1 MKPHDLDLMQHADG
15 EREEAPADGEGRA
28 KVAAIRELGELVR
41 GHLELSADAV
51 PARKLEAMWK
61 EIDNAIV
68 PAAAPSLGIG
78 ARISRWFERYRGHVL
93 TGVVSAGAV
102 AALAIVLR
110 PSSESGSSSSGP
122 IQVTPAAYRPTEI
135 ESLETPGGT
144 GTVFNL
150 KDDDGSTTVIWVTPE
165 DTVEGI

>member
-15 EREEAPADGEGRA
+15 ERERAPEPTREGRA

-51 PARKLEAMWK
+51 PARKFEAMWR
-61 EIDNAIV
+61 EIDDAIAPATTPSPGFGARRLALV
-68 PAAAPSLGIG
+68 RALSRSRADRRGARRRGRGARDRAAAV
-78 ARISRWFERYRGHVL
+78 ERERRRR
-93 TGVVSAGAV
+93 
-102 AALAIVLR
+102 AAA
-110 PSSESGSSSSGP
+110 P

-135 ESLETPGGT
+135 EELETPGGT

-150 KDDDGSTTVIWVTPE
+150 KDDRRVHDRDLG
-165 DTVEGI
+165 DA